1 MKYRT
6 ESDTMGEVKIPAEM
20 FYGASTQRAVDNFPV
35 SGRRFPRPFL
45 QALGLIKGAAAEAN
59 ASLGKLDKKI
69 AHAISKVAEEVAC
82 GKYDFHFPLDIFQ
95 TGSGTSTNMNANEVI
110 SNLANVSL
118 GGKIGTKSPVHPNDH
133 VNMGQSSNDVIP
145 TAIHVAAAIHCKNLL
160 LPELK
165 RLEKSLSAKE
175 KEFAKIVK
183 IGRTHLQDATPV
195 TLGQEF
201 SGYASQIEH
210 GCRRLEKALEDIYEL
225 PIGGTAV
232 GTGINTHPQFS
243 KKVCDLL
250 KKNTDIPFKE
260 AENHFEAQS
269 AKDACVSLSGALKTL
284 AVSLMKISNDLR
296 WLASGPRCGI
306 GEIILPSLQPG
317 SSIMP
322 GKINPVIPEMMT
334 QICAQVIGN
343 DTVITVAGQSGNF
356 ELNVMMPPIASNL
369 IESIDI
375 LGNGV
380 RLLNEKC
387 ISDIKANEKRAKELV
402 ELSLA
407 MVTSLVP
414 VIGYD
419 KAAKLA
425 KDAYSKGKTIRE
437 LLKESRLLSNE
448 EIDRILDPQGM
459 LKPKS

>member
-1 MKYRT
+1 
-6 ESDTMGEVKIPAEM
+6 
-20 FYGASTQRAVDNFPV
+20 
-35 SGRRFPRPFL
+35 
-45 QALGLIKGAAAEAN
+45 
-59 ASLGKLDKKI
+59 
-69 AHAISKVAEEVAC
+69 
-82 GKYDFHFPLDIFQ
+82 
-95 TGSGTSTNMNANEVI
+95 
-110 SNLANVSL
+110 
-118 GGKIGTKSPVHPNDH
+118 
-133 VNMGQSSNDVIP
+133 
-145 TAIHVAAAIHCKNLL
+145 
-160 LPELK
+160 
-165 RLEKSLSAKE
+165 
-175 KEFAKIVK
+175 
-183 IGRTHLQDATPV
+183 
-195 TLGQEF
+195 
-201 SGYASQIEH
+201 
-210 GCRRLEKALEDIYEL
+210 
-225 PIGGTAV
+225 
-232 GTGINTHPQFS
+232 
-243 KKVCDLL
+243 
-250 KKNTDIPFKE
+250 
-260 AENHFEAQS
+260 
-269 AKDACVSLSGALKTL
+269 
-284 AVSLMKISNDLR
+284 
-296 WLASGPRCGI
+296 
-306 GEIILPSLQPG
+306 
-317 SSIMP
+317 
-322 GKINPVIPEMMT
+322 MMT